1 MTRQSLFAGL
11 VFDELD
17 RPVGTAYVGDDP
29 CYVVDD
35 AGFSRHI
42 PSEQVDRQV
51 LDQIKGLI
59 QGNEDLLSE
68 QTAKMIGSEDPF
80 SRAIIANQLKNIDQQ
95 FEQLFQVGIPEDM
108 RAYLGMT
115 GFKVVIDYH
124 GQVVRVVADGLMVAV
139 AAAVR
144 CGLPT
149 GRDGIT
155 RAAGPVSNDR

>member
-1 MTRQSLFAGL
+1 MTRQSLFVGL

-17 RPVGTAYVGDDP
+17 RPVGSAYVGDEP

-35 AGFSRHI
+35 AGFLRHI

-80 SRAIIANQLKNIDQQ
+80 SKAIIENQLKNIDQQ
-95 FEQLFQVGIPEDM
+95 FEQLFQIGIPEDM

-124 GQVVRVVADGLMVAV
+124 GQVLRVEQPGAASDEGDGE
-139 AAAVR
+139 
-144 CGLPT
+144 
-149 GRDGIT
+149 
-155 RAAGPVSNDR
+155 S

>member
-17 RPVGTAYVGDDP
+17 RPVGTAYVGEEP

-35 AGFSRHI
+35 AGFLRHI

-51 LDQIKGLI
+51 LDEIKGMI

-80 SRAIIANQLKNIDQQ
+80 SKAIIQNQLKNIDQQ
-95 FEQLFQVGIPEDM
+95 FDQLFQIGIPEDM

-124 GQVVRVVADGLMVAV
+124 GQVLRIEQPG
-139 AAAVR
+139 AASDE
-144 CGLPT
+144 G
-149 GRDGIT
+149 GEE
-155 RAAGPVSNDR
+155 